1 MVTAK
6 KAPAKK
12 VVAKKPVAKTVAKKA
27 PVKKPVAKV
36 VRKPAAPAAKTAKLT
51 LLDAPVKV
59 SVTYNRTTLIEH
71 LMEQTGLEKKAVTQ
85 VLTVLMNTMQGALM
99 PRAVGEFTL
108 PGLFKVFL
116 RKVPARKAGTLVRN
130 PGTGEMM
137 KGAAK
142 PASVRVKMRPLSKL
156 RQAALA

>member
-12 VVAKKPVAKTVAKKA
+12 VVAKKVPAKKVVAKKAAPVAKT
-27 PVKKPVAKV
+27 
-36 VRKPAAPAAKTAKLT
+36 T
-51 LLDAPVKV
+51 LLDEPKKISEVF
-59 SVTYNRTTLIEH
+59 NRTSLIAH
-71 LMEQTGLEKKAVTQ
+71 LVDQTGLEKKAVTQ

-116 RKVPARKAGTLVRN
+116 RKVPARKAGVLVRN